1 MNLLTY
7 LLPFSFS
14 GYLKSHGI
22 KIWPLSLPDGM
33 WGSVWACSIK
43 HNDLGT
49 LNNMSSLVEYLIDIL
64 PDADCSNGGTINM
77 TAYGDSIFR
86 PSLTIL
92 RKIINPEEDVQ
103 KLLNKRLNKCRIS
116 IEMLYGDLFNLFK
129 LLSMKRKL
137 KLLKDGRRVR
147 KLIIVAFFCI
157 TIWLTPQS
165 MNGWWRKRLH
175 IFLHE

>member
-1 MNLLTY
+1 
-7 LLPFSFS
+7 
-14 GYLKSHGI
+14 
-22 KIWPLSLPDGM
+22 
-33 WGSVWACSIK
+33 
-43 HNDLGT
+43 
-49 LNNMSSLVEYLIDIL
+49 MSSLVEYLIDIL

-157 TIWLTPQS
+157 TI
-165 MNGWWRKRLH
+165 
-175 IFLHE
+175 